1 MSGAGRKSGYRKSVT
16 DAYEIGQPEP
26 SINEIVGR
34 VKGCLGGNMFD
45 IELPLSSSHYKP
57 SCSVVL
63 PSKFRKVIWVKR
75 GDYVIVDVGNNN
87 NNDNNDNDNNDNN
100 DNNNDNNNN
109 DDDKCHYMIKHIL
122 NKDQIKHIKSIN
134 LWPVEFDND
143 DGKRSKEGQGYGND
157 NDIMPGYEEAE
168 EEEYYDD
175 EDINNDNGDN
185 NENI

>member
-16 DAYEIGQPEP
+16 DSYANDLPIPSNSEI
-26 SINEIVGR
+26 IGR
-34 VKGCLGGNMFD
+34 VKGCIGGNMFD
-45 IELPLSSSHYKP
+45 IEFPLSSSHYKA
-57 SCSVVL
+57 SSSVVL

-87 NNDNNDNDNNDNN
+87 NNNNNNNDNN

-109 DDDKCHYMIKHIL
+109 DDDDKCHYMIKHIL